1 MGQTSFARRI
11 RSVFVMSGVIL
22 CAWTAFIAF
31 LHGQAVMSDRTE
43 MSNLAVI
50 EARASFEKDFTYR
63 RWASRL
69 GGVYAEV
76 TPSLQPNPYLRAPE
90 RDVRTT
96 GGKDLT
102 LINPAYMTRMVHS
115 LAREESEVEC
125 RITSLDPLRSLNA
138 PLPWEARAL
147 AALEPN
153 RLEWHELD
161 AIASVPVMRYMR
173 ALITEKS
180 CLKCHAEQG
189 YVEGQVRGGI
199 SVVVPMSRYAKIVRQ
214 MEAGTLRRYLLIWI
228 AGSGFICFGFGV
240 LLRQEIF
247 RRKSEHAQR
256 QADARLRESEQFLQS
271 LHDNSP
277 TAVFVL
283 DVLSDGGFT
292 LASVNPVMAEF
303 LGCARERLLGARLED
318 MASWLPPDF
327 VQRFVAMGRDCVQMR
342 TTIERELSL
351 EMAGQDEWWL
361 VRITPLCAEDGR
373 IRRLVGS
380 AMLITARK
388 RIEGAL
394 LAAKNQAEAANKA
407 KSEFLAN
414 MSHEIR
420 TPLNG
425 VTGMLQV
432 LEMTDLG
439 EDQRHYVRAALTS
452 SSRLTRLL
460 SDILDLSRIEAGR
473 MLLRE
478 DEFSLEDIRSSVL
491 DLFAIPAHHQG
502 LALRFEIDPRLP
514 DRVLGDETRVRQ
526 VLFNLVGNAIKFT
539 DQGQVDVHVCPVGQ
553 SGAHQRV
560 LFSVT
565 DTGIGIA
572 EDRLEE
578 LFEPFVQAE
587 SSYTRQYQGAGL
599 GLSIVRRLVVLM
611 GGELTVESSAGQGAA
626 LYFSLRFR
634 VPENPGGAPRQEQ
647 GSLAP
652 LARRRILFVEDDDVS
667 RYLGVALLEKLG
679 QSVVVARD
687 GREALELLACE
698 RFDLVCMDVQMP
710 VLDGVAATKRIRAG
724 EVGVDRKDV
733 PIIAMTAYAMAGDEA
748 AFLGGGMNEYLAK
761 PLDVRRLRAVLGRY
775 LGADSPES

>member
-1 MGQTSFARRI
+1 
-11 RSVFVMSGVIL
+11 MSGGTL
-22 CAWTAFIAF
+22 CAWSVFIAF
-31 LHGQAVMSDRTE
+31 LYGQAVMSDRAE

-76 TPSLQPNPYLRAPE
+76 TPFLQPNPYLRVPE

-96 GGKDLT
+96 GGKALT
-102 LINPAYMTRMVHS
+102 LINPAYMTRMVHT
-115 LAREESEVEC
+115 LAREDSGVEC
-125 RITSLDPLRSLNA
+125 RITSLDPLHPINTPA
-138 PLPWEARAL
+138 PWEARAL
-147 AALEPN
+147 AVLDPN
-153 RLEWHELD
+153 RLEWRELD
-161 AIASVPVMRYMR
+161 STTSVPVMRYMR

-199 SVVVPMSRYAKIVRQ
+199 SVVVPMSRYAEVVRQ

-283 DVLSDGGFT
+283 DVVPDGGFT
-292 LASVNPVMAEF
+292 LASVNPVMVEF
-303 LGCARERLLGARLED
+303 LGCARETLLGIRLED
-318 MASWLPPDF
+318 LASCLPPDF
-327 VQRFVAMGRDCVQMR
+327 VRRFVTMGWDCVR
-342 TTIERELSL
+342 LRATIERELGL
-351 EMAGQDEWWL
+351 ETAARDEWWL
-361 VRITPLCAEDGR
+361 VRITPLFAEDGR
-373 IRRLVGS
+373 IRRLLGS
-380 AMLITARK
+380 AMPITARK

-394 LAAKNQAEAANKA
+394 LVAKNQAETANKA

-439 EDQRHYVRAALTS
+439 EEQRRYVGAALTS

-460 SDILDLSRIEAGR
+460 TDILDLSRIEAGR

-491 DLFAIPAHHQG
+491 DLFAIPAQHQD
-502 LALRFEIDPRLP
+502 LELRFEIDPRLP
-514 DRVLGDETRVRQ
+514 GRVLGDATRLRQ

-539 DQGQVDVHVCPVGQ
+539 DRGRVEVHACPVGQ
-553 SGAHQRV
+553 GGARQHV

-587 SSYTRQYQGAGL
+587 SSYTRKYQGAGL
-599 GLSIVRRLVVLM
+599 GLAIVRRLVGLM
-611 GGELTVESSAGQGAA
+611 GGELSVESAVGQGAA
-626 LYFSLRFR
+626 LYFSLPFR
-634 VPENPGGAPRQEQ
+634 VPENPGAAPRQEP

-652 LARRRILFVEDDDVS
+652 LARRRILFVEDDEVS
-667 RYLGVALLEKLG
+667 RHLGVALLEKLG
-679 QSVVVARD
+679 QSVAVARD
-687 GREALELLACE
+687 GREGLELLARE
-698 RFDLVCMDVQMP
+698 HFDVVCMDVQMP

-724 EVGVDRKDV
+724 DAGADRKDV
-733 PIIAMTAYAMAGDEA
+733 PIIAMTAYAMAGDEE
-748 AFLGGGMNEYLAK
+748 AFLGAGMNEYLAK

-775 LGADSPES
+775 TDTGFPES

>member
-11 RSVFVMSGVIL
+11 RGVFIMSGGTL
-22 CAWTAFIAF
+22 CAWSVFIAF
-31 LHGQAVMSDRTE
+31 LYGQAVMSDHAE

-76 TPSLQPNPYLRAPE
+76 TPFLQPNPYLRVPE

-96 GGKDLT
+96 GGKTLT
-102 LINPAYMTRMVHS
+102 LINPAYMTRMVHT
-115 LAREESEVEC
+115 LAREDSGVEC
-125 RITSLDPLRSLNA
+125 RITSLDPLRPLNA
-138 PLPWEARAL
+138 PSPWEARAL
-147 AALEPN
+147 AALGPN

-161 AIASVPVMRYMR
+161 ATASVPVTRYMR

-180 CLKCHAEQG
+180 CLRCHAEQG
-189 YVEGQVRGGI
+189 YVEGQIRGGI
-199 SVVVPMSRYAKIVRQ
+199 SVVVPMSRYAEIVQQ

-283 DVLSDGGFT
+283 DVVPDGGFT
-292 LASVNPVMAEF
+292 LASVNPVMVEF
-303 LGCARERLLGARLED
+303 LGCARETLLGARLED
-318 MASWLPPDF
+318 LASWLPSEF
-327 VQRFVAMGRDCVQMR
+327 VRRFAAMGRDCVQLR
-342 TTIERELSL
+342 ATIERELGL
-351 EMAGQDEWWL
+351 ETPARDEWWL
-361 VRITPLCAEDGR
+361 VRITPLFAADGR
-373 IRRLVGS
+373 IRRLLGS
-380 AMLITARK
+380 AMPITAHK

-432 LEMTDLG
+432 LEMTDLD
-439 EDQRHYVRAALTS
+439 EDQRRYVGAALTS

-460 SDILDLSRIEAGR
+460 TDILDLSRIEAGR

-491 DLFAIPAHHQG
+491 DLFAIPAQHQD
-502 LALRFEIDPRLP
+502 LELRFDIDPRLP
-514 DRVLGDETRVRQ
+514 GRVLGDATRLRQ

-539 DQGQVDVHVCPVGQ
+539 DRGRVDVHACPVGQ
-553 SGAHQRV
+553 GGARQRM

-587 SSYTRQYQGAGL
+587 SSYTRKYQGAGL
-599 GLSIVRRLVVLM
+599 GLSIVRRLVGLM
-611 GGELTVESSAGQGAA
+611 GGELSVESAEGQGAA
-626 LYFSLRFR
+626 LYFSLPFR
-634 VPENPGGAPRQEQ
+634 VPENPGGAPRQEP
-647 GSLAP
+647 GSRAP
-652 LARRRILFVEDDDVS
+652 LARLRILFVEDDKVS
-667 RYLGVALLEKLG
+667 RHLGVALLEKLG
-679 QSVVVARD
+679 QSVAVARD
-687 GREALELLACE
+687 GREALKLLVRE

-748 AFLGGGMNEYLAK
+748 AFLGCGMNEYLAK

-775 LGADSPES
+775 MGAGFPDS